1 MKKILTI
8 VIMILSVKLCCYGQN
23 KFKIDSVYHILPEN
37 KSNFNGSIWKFEYD
51 APVMYAKLQCPCLDN
66 YGMPV
71 FSYKLTDE
79 KNYFDSKEINKLNVV
94 DVVDL
99 LIRCKNAIVYR
110 DKTAYAFFLLE
121 QVGDKYL
128 IHKANLSKTQ
138 IVN

>member
-1 MKKILTI
+1 
-8 VIMILSVKLCCYGQN
+8 MILSVKLCCYGQN

-79 KNYFDSKEINKLNVV
+79 KNYVDSKEINKLNVV

-99 LIRCKNAIVYR
+99 LVRCKNAIVYR